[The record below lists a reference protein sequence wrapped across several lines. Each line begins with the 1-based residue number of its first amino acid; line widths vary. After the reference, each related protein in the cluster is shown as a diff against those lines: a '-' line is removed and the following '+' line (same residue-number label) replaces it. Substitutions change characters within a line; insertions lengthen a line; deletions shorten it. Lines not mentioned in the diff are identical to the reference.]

1 MKRILIIAA
10 AITAIC
16 GIRGAVWVVFEAPAV
31 LDAHDR
37 RLITETVHEV
47 LGQLHE
53 RGCGP
58 VRFREVAQ

>member
-10 AITAIC
+10 AIW

-58 VRFREVAQ
+58 VRFTDAGR

>member
-1 MKRILIIAA
+1 MKRAATILFTACTLLGIYG
-10 AITAIC
+10 AI
-16 GIRGAVWVVFEAPAV
+16 RAPA
-31 LDAHDR
+31 LIEDRDR

-58 VRFREVAQ
+58 VRFREAQR